1 MGRFALLA
9 LLALVR
15 AQLNADDDEASAGS
29 DPTAPCLGATPMN
42 ATCCIGTAAAVMGGI
57 DFVDLAQK
65 VQATD
70 APAFGS
76 AYFTSTLNGY
86 TFHFKSDA
94 NAKAFEA
101 DPWRFAPG
109 WGGF

>member
-9 LLALVR
+9 LLALAR
-15 AQLNADDDEASAGS
+15 SQLNVDDDEASSGS

-42 ATCCIGTAAAVMGGI
+42 ATCCIDTKGPVMGGV

-70 APAFGS
+70 APEFGS
-76 AYFTSTLNGY
+76 AAFSLILNGY
-86 TFHFKSDA
+86 KFHFKSDA

-101 DPWRFAPG
+101 DPWKFAPA